1 MCFQKDIIASENY
14 IKFRNKIK
22 YCFYDMA
29 LEQCMATGLL
39 SQNVYV
45 TKNLKICNYTF
56 ILLSGDSEK
65 TLIIVSVTFSLSSL
79 NKQLHVC
86 MCMYICNYICL
97 YMYVYICIY
106 VHVYITCLCVCVWV
120 FIHICLLYMYVQMH
134 VCVQVCIY
142 VNIHMAYSKTYRQLN
157 LK

>member
-1 MCFQKDIIASENY
+1 
-14 IKFRNKIK
+14 
-22 YCFYDMA
+22 MA

-86 MCMYICNYICL
+86 MCMYTCNYICL
-97 YMYVYICIY
+97 YMYVYMYMCILPVYVFVCGYLYIYIC
-106 VHVYITCLCVCVWV
+106 YICMYKC
-120 FIHICLLYMYVQMH
+120 MYVYK
-134 VCVQVCIY
+134 C
-142 VNIHMAYSKTYRQLN
+142 AYM
-157 LK
+157 

>member
-1 MCFQKDIIASENY
+1 
-14 IKFRNKIK
+14 
-22 YCFYDMA
+22 MA

-86 MCMYICNYICL
+86 MCMYTRNYICL
-97 YMYVYICIY
+97 YMYVYMYMCILPVYVFVCGYLYIY
-106 VHVYITCLCVCVWV
+106 VCYICMYKC
-120 FIHICLLYMYVQMH
+120 MYVYK
-134 VCVQVCIY
+134 C
-142 VNIHMAYSKTYRQLN
+142 AYM
-157 LK
+157 

>member
-86 MCMYICNYICL
+86 MCMYTCNYICL
-97 YMYVYICIY
+97 YMYVYMYMCILPVYVFVCGYLYIY
-106 VHVYITCLCVCVWV
+106 VCYICMYKC
-120 FIHICLLYMYVQMH
+120 MYVYK
-134 VCVQVCIY
+134 C
-142 VNIHMAYSKTYRQLN
+142 AYM
-157 LK
+157 

>member
-1 MCFQKDIIASENY
+1 
-14 IKFRNKIK
+14 
-22 YCFYDMA
+22 MA

-86 MCMYICNYICL
+86 MCMYTCNYICL
-97 YMYVYICIY
+97 YMYVYIC
-106 VHVYITCLCVCVWV
+106 VYYLSMCLCVGIYTYMFVIYVCTNACMCTSV
-120 FIHICLLYMYVQMH
+120 HICKYTH
-134 VCVQVCIY
+134 GI
-142 VNIHMAYSKTYRQLN
+142 
-157 LK
+157 